1 MQWTMRIERRKGED
15 PRRAPR
21 FGTRLW
27 VGIPE
32 AEGEP
37 ELESCV
43 LSAYGMLLRTP
54 RDAGSPGSVRMLRL
68 VTEDLG
74 AGINIMSRVVRVVM
88 ANNGQGG
95 QVIEATAFEFL
106 PHNPQELEEFMRAV
120 VAGEIEVSADNSPDH
135 QYEVQVDRRRGDR
148 ESDSVRELCIS
159 GIVIDSNRALEQGAV
174 VSIEIEA
181 PFSRDRELRITGQ
194 AVKSSLIEDT
204 GEGERYLVEV
214 SFGKGEERWVSKVA
228 DVVDTLVSST
238 ETTSRPGSDREG
250 VHLSGSLSE
259 VALPSLLAFLELERS
274 TGVLDLERDCTKVK
288 VFVQDGRLFDIE
300 LDPPGPAPIDA
311 LADLLEWP
319 EGAFEFGFQL
329 VERDDVIGQSTTAL
343 LMECVRISDERSR

>member
-1 MQWTMRIERRKGED
+1 MRIERRKGKD

-32 AEGEP
+32 VEGEP

-43 LSAYGMLLRTP
+43 MSAYGMLLRTP
-54 RDAGSPGSVRMLRL
+54 RDAGSPGAVRMLRL

-74 AGINIMSRVVRVVM
+74 AGINIMSHVVRVVM
-88 ANNGQGG
+88 ADDGQGG

-106 PHNPQELEEFMRAV
+106 PHNPQELEEFMRVV
-120 VAGEIEVSADNSPDH
+120 VAGEIEVLPDNSPDH

-148 ESDSVRELCIS
+148 ASDSVRELCVS
-159 GIVIDSNRALEQGAV
+159 GIVIDANCALEQGAV

-181 PFSRDRELRITGQ
+181 PFSNRELRLTGQ
-194 AVKSSLIEDT
+194 TVKSSRIEDT
-204 GEGERYLVEV
+204 GEGERYLIEV
-214 SFGKGEERWVSKVA
+214 SFGTGEDRWVSKVA
-228 DVVDTLVSST
+228 DVVDTLVSSA
-238 ETTSRPGSDREG
+238 ETTSQPDTDREG

-274 TGVLDLERDCTKVK
+274 TGVLELERDGTKAK

-300 LDPPGPAPIDA
+300 LDPPGPSPTDA
-311 LADLLEWP
+311 LADLLEWS
-319 EGAFEFGFQL
+319 EGAFEFGFKP

-343 LMECVRISDERSR
+343 LMECARISDERSR